1 MPTQPRSRSVA
12 ALGDDATVSEILVTS
27 VPVPCSHLRP
37 PTVYPQVS
45 WLLHG
50 WVARPPAPPS
60 LPPARHAPPRR
71 SWSRFLFSHR
81 HTHKAHAHTPSA
93 PLTRRL
99 RRVHEPPSHRS
110 SCDSSRE
117 WREEGCPPPCPKVI
131 PPHQPPRKFEGTSMG
146 QKTALAK
153 DSSDLL
159 PGIGFRC
166 TRPRISS
173 AHTPL

>member
-1 MPTQPRSRSVA
+1 MA

-117 WREEGCPPPCPKVI
+117 WREEGCPPPARKSYPRTSHHGNSRARLWGRKQLLRKIVQICCLASGFVVRAHGYHRHIHHCKV
-131 PPHQPPRKFEGTSMG
+131 FV
-146 QKTALAK
+146 
-153 DSSDLL
+153 
-159 PGIGFRC
+159 
-166 TRPRISS
+166 
-173 AHTPL
+173 